1 MVYQFYHNTFYTKK
15 NLLDDKTRNQLMD
28 EIDDHLDNVN
38 NYNQNGEYLEHA
50 LGLGSRKI
58 KNSVC
63 WFNLFKAIKKEKFD
77 RSVRDIDRALQTKK
91 FDHFYDEVDTTNT
104 KGKKYG

>member
-1 MVYQFYHNTFYTKK
+1 MGKTNKQFRT
-15 NLLDDKTRNQLMD
+15 LDEKQHHIFR
-28 EIDDHLDNVN
+28 
-38 NYNQNGEYLEHA
+38 
-50 LGLGSRKI
+50 
-58 KNSVC
+58 
-63 WFNLFKAIKKEKFD
+63 AIKKEKFD